1 MKINNKKEKKTIAK
15 RVTCIVL
22 AMLFASILI
31 STSNNS

>member
-15 RVTCIVL
+15 RVTGIVL
-22 AMLFASILI
+22 AMLIASILI